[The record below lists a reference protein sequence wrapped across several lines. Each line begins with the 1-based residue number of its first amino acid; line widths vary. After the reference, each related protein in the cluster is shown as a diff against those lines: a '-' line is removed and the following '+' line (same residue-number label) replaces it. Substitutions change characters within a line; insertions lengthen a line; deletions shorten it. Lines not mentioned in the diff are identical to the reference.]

1 MRRYKGFYRGQGRRG
16 YLLAVNR
23 LQGCCAQE
31 ARRLYKACR
40 WLITKLIARSVA
52 PLKLS
57 VSARSSS
64 HRFSEIFIAR
74 SGETLAAVA
83 IVFIGFQII
92 FALSPVVYTIL
103 TNCSPCSTPEN
114 QLFTCQRGP
123 RGQFSSSNDSRCRSS
138 IWPMS
143 APTLTM
149 PPRHAWNA
157 GFISSVVRGGPT
169 PPPPHV
175 LLGHPSVND
184 ESQGVEPITQ
194 SNVASRRLWLGLK
207 YWQSEPVLSK
217 MTLVSK
223 PKRRINLD
231 VPGLRQII
239 RGEKSGYVEGLR
251 SPGEC
256 LFLSTDRG
264 ILEAR
269 ECVEKKVGGL
279 VLCRVL

>member
-92 FALSPVVYTIL
+92 FALSPVVYTII
-103 TNCSPCSTPEN
+103 TNCCKCSAEIS
-114 QLFTCQRGP
+114 FTRDVHG
-123 RGQFSSSNDSRCRSS
+123 
-138 IWPMS
+138 
-143 APTLTM
+143 
-149 PPRHAWNA
+149 
-157 GFISSVVRGGPT
+157 
-169 PPPPHV
+169 
-175 LLGHPSVND
+175 LL
-184 ESQGVEPITQ
+184 
-194 SNVASRRLWLGLK
+194 
-207 YWQSEPVLSK
+207 
-217 MTLVSK
+217 
-223 PKRRINLD
+223 
-231 VPGLRQII
+231 
-239 RGEKSGYVEGLR
+239 
-251 SPGEC
+251 
-256 LFLSTDRG
+256 
-264 ILEAR
+264 ILERHQLLAAHRKTSCSPVNEALGANSAHQTIQDVAR
-269 ECVEKKVGGL
+269 QPGPCL
-279 VLCRVL
+279 LPP